1 MQPVIPATF
10 LFLCIG
16 ALILIRRIQSMHK
29 PTKGKGKR
37 IILPLLF
44 LTPGFV
50 FFLNPGDVTYPQLFI
65 AIFFRNWSLSSSY
78 YMVRLRNTR

>member
-29 PTKGKGKR
+29 PTKGTGKR

-50 FFLNPGDVTYPQLFI
+50 FFLNPGDVTYP
-65 AIFFRNWSLSSSY
+65 
-78 YMVRLRNTR
+78 